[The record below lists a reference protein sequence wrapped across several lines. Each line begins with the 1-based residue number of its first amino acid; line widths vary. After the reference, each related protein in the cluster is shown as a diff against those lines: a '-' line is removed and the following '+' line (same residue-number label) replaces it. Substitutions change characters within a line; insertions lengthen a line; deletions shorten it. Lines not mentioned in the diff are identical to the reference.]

1 MSDDIDD
8 ITDEHD
14 DDDHDHA
21 APMADPVL
29 IALQLCQ
36 LAANPKTIASA
47 VKRLRRLD
55 RQYADIQAKAA
66 AVTAQVEQKQAAI
79 TEREQAIAAREVALE
94 ERETVFENQAGDVR
108 DELRQHHAR
117 LEQTHRQ
124 LVHRVMSTAGIL
136 GEWNF
141 DLQGVPTWQQ
151 LRRMVAGLPDDL
163 PATPAAE
170 VVSENVREDWSGNI
184 FSPSTLTRS
193 IVHKVTNQ

>member
-124 LVHRVMSTAGIL
+124 LVHRIMSTAGIT
-136 GEWNF
+136 GNWNF
-141 DLQGVPTWQQ
+141 DLQAPPTWQQ
-151 LRRMVAGLPDDL
+151 LRRMIADLPDDL
-163 PATPAAE
+163 PAPSTEVSSAE
-170 VVSENVREDWSGNI
+170 TVRHDWAGSEFIPDT
-184 FSPSTLTRS
+184 TLTRT
-193 IVHKVTNQ
+193 VRGAA